1 MIIKL
6 NTTQQNKLKK
16 AGFIAVFLF
25 GSKALKIDGPLS
37 DTDIAILL
45 DKKVPDDLI
54 FRQSVEYESQ
64 LIDILPNIKDI
75 EVTLLNSAPIGL
87 QATVL
92 KEGKL
97 LFCSDYQKLAEFKE
111 KTIIKANDLLPFL
124 QFFLRDRL
132 NNFYA
137 HTT

>member
-1 MIIKL
+1 MIKL
-6 NTTQQNKLKK
+6 NASQQNKLKK
-16 AGFIAVFLF
+16 AGIVALFLF

-37 DTDIAILL
+37 DTDIAVLL
-45 DKKVPDDLI
+45 NNRIPDDQIL
-54 FRQSVEYESQ
+54 RKSAEYESQ
-64 LIDILPNIKDI
+64 LINILPNIKDI

-97 LFCSDYQKLAEFKE
+97 LFCSDYQKLVEFKE
-111 KTIIKANDLLPFL
+111 KTIIKASDLLPFL
-124 QFFLRDRL
+124 HFFLRDRL